1 MTKKTDCP
9 KCYGTPCVCKEI
21 EKYVPIWTCYMWEE
35 KEKIMIPLNDIPMH
49 PKLKRMWDNS
59 VPLK

>member
-1 MTKKTDCP
+1 MTDCSE
-9 KCYGTPCVCKEI
+9 CYGTPCVCKDIKEW
-21 EKYVPIWTCYMWEE
+21 KPVWTCYMWEE
-35 KEKIMIPLNDIPMH
+35 KEKIMIPLNDIPMN

>member
-1 MTKKTDCP
+1 MTDCS
-9 KCYGTPCVCKEI
+9 KCYGTPCVCKELK
-21 EKYVPIWTCYMWEE
+21 EWKPVWTVYMWEE
-35 KEKIMIPLNDIPMH
+35 KEKIMIPLNDIPMN